1 MTKRV
6 VERILD
12 LARWAP
18 SGDNTQP
25 WRFEILADDHVVIHG
40 FDTRE
45 RCLYD
50 FDGHPSQ
57 IALGALIE
65 NIAIAARSLGREATT
80 TRRGDAPETQ
90 PRFDV
95 RLRDAPGSGNA
106 PLAGFIEAR
115 SVQRRP
121 LRTRPLTPAEKSAIE
136 TAAGPDHRLRW
147 FEGFPARRSIAWLLF
162 HNAKLRLT
170 APEAYAVHRD
180 VIAWHSAFSDDRVP
194 DGAIG
199 LDPMTT
205 RLMAWVMR
213 SWRRVAF
220 FNRYLAGTL
229 VPRIELDLVPG
240 LACAA
245 HFLIVARTPP
255 ANIDDFVAAGR
266 AMQRAWLT
274 ATSLGLQLQP
284 EMTPLIF
291 AMYVRAGRHFSS
303 EIALWQRACELAL
316 RFERLAGPDAA
327 AAVFMGRL
335 GEGPAP
341 RARSLRLPLA
351 DLMVR

>member
-1 MTKRV
+1 MRV

-12 LARWAP
+12 IARWAP

-25 WRFEILADDHVVIHG
+25 WRFEILADDHAVIHG

-50 FDGHPSQ
+50 IDGRPSQ

-65 NIAIAARSLGREATT
+65 NIAIASQSLGWEATT
-80 TRRGDAPETQ
+80 TRRSDAPETR
-90 PRFDV
+90 PCFDV
-95 RLRDAPGSGNA
+95 RLRPAPGATDA
-106 PLAGFIEAR
+106 PLARFIEAR

-121 LRTRPLTPAEKSAIE
+121 LRTRALSSAEKAALE
-136 TAAGPDHRLRW
+136 AAAGPGHGLRW
-147 FEGFPARRSIAWLLF
+147 FEGFPARRAVASLLF
-162 HNAKLRLT
+162 HNARLRLT
-170 APEAYAVHRD
+170 APEAYAVHRE
-180 VIAWHSAFSDDRVP
+180 VIAWGSSFSDDRVP
-194 DGAIG
+194 DAAIG

-213 SWRRVAF
+213 SWNRVAF

-255 ANIDDFVAAGR
+255 ATIDDFVAAGR
-266 AMQRAWLT
+266 AMQRVWLT

-291 AMYVRAGRHFSS
+291 AMYVRADRRFSG
-303 EIALWQRACELAL
+303 EAALWQRACELAA
-316 RFERLAGPDAA
+316 RFERLAAPDGAR
-327 AAVFMGRL
+327 AVFMGRI

-351 DLMVR
+351 QLMVR

>member
-1 MTKRV
+1 MRV

-50 FDGHPSQ
+50 IDGRPSQ

-65 NIAIAARSLGREATT
+65 NIAIAARSVGWEAAT
-80 TRRGDAPETQ
+80 TRRGDAPETL

-95 RLRDAPGSGNA
+95 RLREAARPEEA
-106 PLAGFIEAR
+106 PLAQFIEAR

-121 LRTRPLTPAEKSAIE
+121 LRTRPLTAAEKSAIE
-136 TAAGPDHRLRW
+136 AAAGPDHRLRW
-147 FEGFPARRSIAWLLF
+147 FESFPARRSVASLLF

-180 VIAWHSAFSDDRVP
+180 VIAWQSTFSDDRVP

-213 SWRRVAF
+213 SWSRVAF

-255 ANIDDFVAAGR
+255 ATIDDYVSAGR

-291 AMYVRAGRHFSS
+291 AMYVRAGRRFSS
-303 EIALWQRACELAL
+303 EDALWDRARELAQ
-316 RFERLAGPDAA
+316 RFEQLAGSDMTG
-327 AAVFMGRL
+327 AVFMGRV

-341 RARSLRLPLA
+341 RARSLRRPLA
-351 DLMVR
+351 DLILR